1 MVKKLFICPPDMG
14 ASEQCR
20 TLQIPNTQEWLG
32 IFNAAL
38 LTLANEYNYEQLYDT
53 DLTPAECAAKAMSIY
68 TAYLSQD
75 PCAVVPSPFWD
86 DATDNEE
93 SELESVQTWYGSVTD
108 WLAPV
113 DSLNFVQNAALWVL
127 TGFVAYAAGVGSA
140 IFFRT
145 TAKRFIIA
153 LEVGDVPEI
162 IRVVVD
168 SAEFNIDTTG
178 MAEGTLINQE
188 VLADES
194 LEEHDIYIMKGEF

>member
-1 MVKKLFICPPDMG
+1 MG

-20 TLQIPNTQEWLG
+20 TLSIPNTQEWLG

-38 LTLANEYNYEQLYDT
+38 LTLANEYNYEQLYIT
-53 DLTPAECAAKAMSIY
+53 DLTPEECASKAMEIY
-68 TAYLSQD
+68 TGYLSQN
-75 PCAVVPSPFWD
+75 PCATVPSPYWD

-93 SELESVQTWYGSVTD
+93 TELESEQTWYGQVTD

-113 DSLNFVQNAALWVL
+113 DSLNFEQNAALWVL

-140 IFFRT
+140 IFFRS

-153 LEVGDVPEI
+153 LEVGDIPEI

-178 MAEGTLINQE
+178 MSAGAIIEQE
-188 VLADES
+188 VITDPGIA
-194 LEEHDIYIMKGEF
+194 EHDIYVIKGDFP